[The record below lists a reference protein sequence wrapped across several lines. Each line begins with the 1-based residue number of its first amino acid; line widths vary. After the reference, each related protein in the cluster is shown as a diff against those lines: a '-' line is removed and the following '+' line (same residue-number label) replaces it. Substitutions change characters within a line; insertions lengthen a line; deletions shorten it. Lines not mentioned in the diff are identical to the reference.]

1 MKSASDAEEELLSPR
16 RRERTTSHAA
26 SHRNPDATNFP
37 PRQRSTGSIVVPKTL
52 SARASLIVASNPR
65 SLLTP
70 PSSPRL
76 RTVSVDSNKRN
87 MPPLPDFV
95 KTPILRSSEEEEE
108 EEEESVDEEYDALAA
123 KKQFITEKM
132 KEKNK
137 PLQRMSVGNINFID
151 CALSDFCV
159 TEASTPYS
167 TPPPERNMS
176 SDVSFREVASLKSD
190 IRKLRDEIAHMHK
203 QQQEMNNFY
212 YRLRCEKEA
221 QEMENNN
228 QCFLFSWL

>member
-1 MKSASDAEEELLSPR
+1 MKSASDGEEDTLPPQ
-16 RRERTTSHAA
+16 RERSTSRAA
-26 SHRNPDATNFP
+26 LHRNPDAINLP
-37 PRQRSTGSIVVPKTL
+37 PRQLSTGSITIPKTL
-52 SARASLIVASNPR
+52 NARASLIVASNPR
-65 SLLTP
+65 SLAG
-70 PSSPRL
+70 SPRL
-76 RTVSVDSNKRN
+76 RTVSVDSNRRN
-87 MPPLPDFV
+87 MPPLPV
-95 KTPILRSSEEEEE
+95 LVPCGSGEEEES
-108 EEEESVDEEYDALAA
+108 SVDEEYEALEA

-151 CALSDFCV
+151 CPLSDFCV

-212 YRLRCEKEA
+212 YTLRREKEV

-228 QCFLFSWL
+228 QCFLFPWL

>member
-1 MKSASDAEEELLSPR
+1 MKSASDGEEEP
-16 RRERTTSHAA
+16 RRERTTSRAA
-26 SHRNPDATNFP
+26 LHRNPEAINLP
-37 PRQRSTGSIVVPKTL
+37 PRQLSTGSITIPKTL
-52 SARASLIVASNPR
+52 NARASLIVASNPR
-65 SLLTP
+65 SLAA
-70 PSSPRL
+70 SPRL
-76 RTVSVDSNKRN
+76 RTVSVDSNRRN
-87 MPPLPDFV
+87 MPPLPALI
-95 KTPILRSSEEEEE
+95 PCSSGEEEE
-108 EEEESVDEEYDALAA
+108 EEEESSVDEEFEALEA

-151 CALSDFCV
+151 CPLSDFCV

-167 TPPPERNMS
+167 TPPSERNMS

-212 YRLRCEKEA
+212 YTLRREKEV

-228 QCFLFSWL
+228 QCFVFPWL

>member
-1 MKSASDAEEELLSPR
+1 MKSASDGEEDTLPPPQ
-16 RRERTTSHAA
+16 RERSTSRAA
-26 SHRNPDATNFP
+26 LHRNPDAINLP
-37 PRQRSTGSIVVPKTL
+37 PRQLSTGTITLPKTL
-52 SARASLIVASNPR
+52 NARASLIVASNPR
-65 SLLTP
+65 SLAG
-70 PSSPRL
+70 SPRL
-76 RTVSVDSNKRN
+76 RTVSVDSNRRN
-87 MPPLPDFV
+87 MPPLPALV
-95 KTPILRSSEEEEE
+95 KTPILCSSG
-108 EEEESVDEEYDALAA
+108 EEESSADEEYEALEA

-151 CALSDFCV
+151 CPISDFCV

-212 YRLRCEKEA
+212 YTLRREKEV

-228 QCFLFSWL
+228 QCFLFPWL